1 VVSRGKRAKLG
12 CLLQVV
18 AVVVIGY
25 YGLDWG
31 MVYYRFWTLEQE
43 MHSQADLAAGID
55 DATIH
60 RRILVKIDK
69 LNLPD
74 DARRNI
80 RIRRRN
86 RPREIVISTSY
97 VAQLKIPFRPPLERT
112 LNPSARQALGS
123 F

>member
-1 VVSRGKRAKLG
+1 MVSRGKRAKLG